1 LLVQST
7 EAPKHRS
14 TEAPTHRNLVIIL
27 QPQEK
32 IMAAHL
38 TRFEPRSSLAS
49 FNPMR
54 DLASAFDLFDIM
66 RPLRML
72 DNALIPLDVTET
84 DQAYLVKAEI
94 PGVKREDI
102 KVSIQGDQ
110 VTISAQTQAETERTE
125 GNIVCRERY
134 HGKQFRSFTLP
145 QSVDE
150 ENAHATC
157 NNGVLE
163 LQLPKKGG
171 AGAKQ
176 LSIQ

>member
-1 LLVQST
+1 
-7 EAPKHRS
+7 
-14 TEAPTHRNLVIIL
+14 
-27 QPQEK
+27 
-32 IMAAHL
+32 MAGNL
-38 TRFEPRSSLAS
+38 TRFDPHSSLAH

-54 DLASAFDLFDIM
+54 DLANAFDMFDIM
-66 RPLRML
+66 RPMRML
-72 DNALIPLDVTET
+72 DNEVIPLDVTET
-84 DQAYLVKAEI
+84 DQAYVVKAAM

-110 VTISAQTQAETERTE
+110 VTISAETDAEEERTE

-150 ENAHATC
+150 ENAHASCT
-157 NNGVLE
+157 NGVLE
-163 LQLPKKGG
+163 LKLPKKGG

>member
-1 LLVQST
+1 
-7 EAPKHRS
+7 
-14 TEAPTHRNLVIIL
+14 
-27 QPQEK
+27 
-32 IMAAHL
+32 MAGNM
-38 TRFEPRSSLAS
+38 TRFDPQSSLAR

-54 DLASAFDLFDIM
+54 DLANAFNMFDMM
-66 RPLRML
+66 RPMRML
-72 DNALIPLDVTET
+72 ETEVIPLDVTET
-84 DQAYLVKAEI
+84 DQAYLIKAEM

-110 VTISAQTQAETERTE
+110 VTISAETNADEERTE

-150 ENAHATC
+150 ENAHAAC

-163 LQLPKKGG
+163 LNLPKKGG
-171 AGAKQ
+171 VGAKQ
-176 LSIQ
+176 LAIQ

>member
-1 LLVQST
+1 
-7 EAPKHRS
+7 
-14 TEAPTHRNLVIIL
+14 
-27 QPQEK
+27 
-32 IMAAHL
+32 MAGNL
-38 TRFEPRSSLAS
+38 TRFAPHSSLAR

-54 DLASAFDLFDIM
+54 DLANAFDMFDIM
-66 RPLRML
+66 RPMGML
-72 DNALIPLDVTET
+72 ENQVIPVDITET
-84 DQAYLVKAEI
+84 DQAYLVKAEM

-110 VTISAQTQAETERTE
+110 VTISAETSAAEERTE

-134 HGKQFRSFTLP
+134 QGKQFRSFSLP

-163 LQLPKKGG
+163 LNLPKKGG

>member
-1 LLVQST
+1 
-7 EAPKHRS
+7 
-14 TEAPTHRNLVIIL
+14 
-27 QPQEK
+27 
-32 IMAAHL
+32 MAGNL
-38 TRFEPRSSLAS
+38 TRFEPSASLAR

-54 DLASAFDLFDIM
+54 DLASAFDMFDIM
-66 RPLRML
+66 RPMRML
-72 DNALIPLDVTET
+72 ENEVIRLDVTET
-84 DQAYLVKAEI
+84 EKAYLVKAEM

-110 VTISAQTQAETERTE
+110 VTISAETSADEERTE

-134 HGKQFRSFTLP
+134 HGKQFRSFSLP

-163 LQLPKKGG
+163 LNLPKKGG